1 MEDRLQITRLVTT
14 EEAPWLKKDLQAGTI
29 VYEFF
34 GVTYGCI
41 GPDGIACTKEPD
53 KTPFFEVPRN
63 AVRENEM

>member
-1 MEDRLQITRLVTT
+1 MG
-14 EEAPWLKKDLQAGTI
+14 KKKPSGTI

-34 GVTYGCI
+34 GVTHGCI